1 MDRAWE
7 LFWKLDHRDK
17 MIHVA
22 SPVEWIENKDFW
34 VKSWLEYKNKIPKFM
49 RPFMFVNTFSMYM
62 EYCYRMV
69 SGIDKPIHVPFI
81 EEGQN
86 DVI

>member
-7 LFWKLDHRDK
+7 LFWKLDQRNTI
-17 MIHVA
+17 IHVV
-22 SPVEWIENKDFW
+22 SPAEWIELPEYW
-34 VKSWLEYKNKIPKFM
+34 TEQWEEYKHKIPRFM
-49 RPFMFVNTFSMYM
+49 RPFLLLNSFSYYM

-69 SGIDKPIHVPFI
+69 SGIDKPIHVPLI
-81 EEGQN
+81 PEGQD